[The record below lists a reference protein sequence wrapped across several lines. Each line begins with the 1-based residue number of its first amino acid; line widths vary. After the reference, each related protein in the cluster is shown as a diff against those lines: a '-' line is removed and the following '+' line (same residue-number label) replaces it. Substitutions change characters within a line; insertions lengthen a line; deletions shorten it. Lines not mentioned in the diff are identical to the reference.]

1 MKFKIDENL
10 PEELADL
17 LRREGWDA
25 STVDEQQLSGTLD
38 PRLSEICRREDRILV
53 SFDRGFSNI
62 KRYQLHGSPGII
74 VFRLKRQDTPYLLG
88 VANRLVIALREREPR
103 DQLWIVR
110 DTRIRVRS
118 A

>member
-1 MKFKIDENL
+1 MQFKIDENL
-10 PEELADL
+10 PDELADL
-17 LRREGWDA
+17 FHKSGWDA
-25 STVDEQQLSGTLD
+25 STVVEQQLSGTLD
-38 PRLSEICRREDRILV
+38 PQLARVCADEERILV
-53 SFDRGFSNI
+53 TFDRGFSNI

-88 VANRLVIALREREPR
+88 VAGRLVIALRGR
-103 DQLWIVR
+103 DLRNELWIVR